1 MTQDKNK
8 LMILGAGGHGR
19 VVAEIASLS
28 GKYTEIV
35 FLDDKAPD
43 GGFPYP
49 YAGECNMFTQYLENR
64 DFFIAIGNATIR
76 RRLQTEIEEG
86 GGNITTLIHPSAIIS
101 QDVKIGRGTVVM
113 AGAIV
118 NTGTKIGNG
127 VILNTASSVDHDCIV
142 EDFCHVS
149 VGAHLCGTVHLG
161 AGTWIAAGATVI
173 NNVTICPDCLIGA
186 GATVTHDL
194 VNAGI
199 YKGTPAV
206 YSHS

>member
-1 MTQDKNK
+1 MATEVNK

-19 VVAEIASLS
+19 VVAEIAQLS
-28 GKYTEIV
+28 GKYTDIA
-35 FLDDKAPD
+35 FLDDKAPEAT
-43 GGFPYP
+43 FPYP
-49 YAGECNMFTQYLENR
+49 YMGKCEEFVDYLTDY
-64 DFFIAIGNATIR
+64 DFFIAIGNASIR
-76 RRLQTEIEEG
+76 RRFQTEVENASG
-86 GGNITTLIHPSAIIS
+86 RTVTLIHPAAIIS
-101 QDVKIGRGTVVM
+101 KDVMIGNGTVIM

-118 NTGTKIGNG
+118 NTGAKIGDG
-127 VILNTASSVDHDCIV
+127 VILNTASSVDHDCVV

-161 AGTWIAAGATVI
+161 AGTWVAAGATVI
-173 NNVTICPDCLIGA
+173 NNVTICSDCLIGA

-206 YSHS
+206 YSHP